1 MRLSA
6 ISLSVLAL
14 LIRAAA
20 AQDSGVDAINTIVPI
35 EDNLPSTVPIVDP
48 PAATSTPPFIDP
60 VIDPVI
66 DPLPTS
72 VPVDSEDSSAVPE
85 ITTSPAPPQ
94 PMTTLAKIPEEKTTA
109 TSTTSAAEPAVQSS
123 MVMPPPESTKTLFST
138 TVITEK
144 PTAKPET
151 SKASTQSTAEPS
163 QSVVPYVTGDANV
176 LGKSIQCTAL
186 ALMGALG
193 VFMFA

>member
-1 MRLSA
+1 MRLST

-20 AQDSGVDAINTIVPI
+20 AQDSGVDTINTIVPI

-48 PAATSTPPFIDP
+48 PAATSTPPF
-60 VIDPVI
+60 IDPVI

-109 TSTTSAAEPAVQSS
+109 TSTTSAAELAVQSS

-151 SKASTQSTAEPS
+151 SKASTQSTAAPS

>member
-1 MRLSA
+1 MRLST

-20 AQDSGVDAINTIVPI
+20 AQDSGVDTINTIVPI

-48 PAATSTPPFIDP
+48 PAATSTPSF
-60 VIDPVI
+60 IDPVI

-151 SKASTQSTAEPS
+151 SKASTQSTAAPS
-163 QSVVPYVTGDANV
+163 QSVVPYVTGDANI